1 VPLCLFSVPLCV
13 TNNKELTQSYT
24 EKHRERQR
32 FPEGIYHFLT
42 LKTVT
47 LKIILFGIILFL
59 TCCSSETG
67 NIWRCY
73 YVSGSGRDSNPGT
86 REKPWKTV
94 SKINATNFNPGD
106 TILLEGGSLFPGTI
120 CLDSLDSGS
129 EGKEIFIGSY
139 GNGRAIIDGGKSE
152 GFVIEGC
159 KYLSLNNL
167 EIKGSGRKEGNNSD
181 GVFITL
187 SEHVNADGLEVSG
200 FQHTGLHVH
209 ICSDIQITNVYTRNN
224 GFSGINITGNT
235 AGDPERFDNEDIYI
249 GYCIAENNPGDPT
262 VPGNHS
268 GNGILASSVNRGVIE
283 YCESFNNGW
292 DMPWTGNGPVG
303 IWIWDCTDFKIQY
316 CISHDNKT
324 NPVAKDGG
332 GFDLDGGVSNSV
344 IQYCLSFNNQ
354 GGGYGLFEY
363 GAAKPWENN
372 TLRYCI
378 SFNDGSLNG
387 GSVAIWRG
395 STDLAMRNCDIYNNT
410 FYNATTH
417 GYSLAIEN
425 NSPGFRFF
433 NNIFVFKG
441 AFLLPGQKLISE
453 LFLGNCYFNLSG
465 DKSIAGFRDIQE
477 WADLTSNEIL
487 NGRTA
492 GIYTDP
498 MMNNP
503 AGFSLGYIKKISS
516 EGVAPFTLQPN
527 SPLIGRGLDLNQMYN
542 IDPGDA
548 DISGNALPQGK
559 GFDIGALEFI
569 TKK

>member
-1 VPLCLFSVPLCV
+1 M
-13 TNNKELTQSYT
+13 KIQA
-24 EKHRERQR
+24 
-32 FPEGIYHFLT
+32 
-42 LKTVT
+42 LKV
-47 LKIILFGIILFL
+47 ISFVIILFL
-59 TCCSSETG
+59 TGCSSETG
-67 NIWRCY
+67 KTGRFY
-73 YVSGSGRDSNPGT
+73 YVSSSGHDSNPGT
-86 REKPWKTV
+86 KEKPWQTL
-94 SKINATNFNPGD
+94 SKINATDLGPGD
-106 TILLEGGSLFPGTI
+106 TVLLEGGSLFSGTI
-120 CLDSLDSGS
+120 RLDSLDSGS
-129 EGKEIFIGSY
+129 EGKEIFIGTY
-139 GNGRAIIDGGKSE
+139 GGGKATIDGGASE
-152 GFVIEGC
+152 GFMIDGC
-159 KYLSLNNL
+159 KYLSINNL
-167 EIKGSGRKEGNNSD
+167 EIKGSGRKEGNRSD
-181 GVFITL
+181 GVYIAF
-187 SEHVNADGLEVSG
+187 SEHVKAEGLEISG

-209 ICSDIQITNVYTRNN
+209 ISHDIQISNVYTHNN

-235 AGDPERFDNEDIYI
+235 AGDPVKFDNEDIYI

-316 CISHDNKT
+316 CVSHDNKT

-344 IQYCLSFNNQ
+344 IQYCLSYNNQ

-395 STDLAMRNCDIYNNT
+395 SPALTMRNCDIYNNT

-417 GYSLAIEN
+417 GNSLAIEN

-433 NNIFVFKG
+433 NNIFVFRG
-441 AFLLPGQKLISE
+441 AFLLPGQKLVSE
-453 LFLGNCYFNLSG
+453 LFLSNCYFSLSG
-465 DKSIAGFRDIQE
+465 ERSIAGFKDIQE
-477 WADLTSNEIL
+477 WAELTANEIV
-487 NGRTA
+487 NGRIA
-492 GIYTDP
+492 GLYTDP

-503 AGFSLGYIKKISS
+503 AGFSPGPNQKLTS
-516 EGVAPFTLQPN
+516 EGMAPFALELN
-527 SPLIGRGLDLNQMYN
+527 SLLIDRGLDLNRLYN